1 MLVCEASSVVMKSR
15 TVQLLLGLLLL
26 FTLSGLGACFQQ
38 PAPPLRLG
46 TNVWIGY
53 EPLYLARDLKYF
65 KPNSVR
71 LVEYLSASEV
81 IRAFRNQALEAAA
94 LTLDETL
101 LLLESQV
108 PVQVFL
114 VASIS
119 YGGDVI
125 MGSPDIAV
133 FPSLVGKRVGVEA
146 SALGAYFLSRALEK
160 HGLSLTDIT
169 VVSLE
174 AGEHVAAYKAGKVD
188 ALVTFEP
195 VRSQLLALGAH
206 ELFTSRDIPGE
217 IVNVLVVNQSYFAE
231 HPKNVRRV
239 VRGWFR
245 AIDYFTAHPHDAAS
259 RMQKRLKILPQ
270 DALKSYRGF
279 RLPSLEENQKLL
291 QGGTPGLRLF
301 AKRLRDLMLAKD
313 LLQTPVN
320 LDSLFSTAALR
331 KRSS

>member
-1 MLVCEASSVVMKSR
+1 
-15 TVQLLLGLLLL
+15 
-26 FTLSGLGACFQQ
+26 
-38 PAPPLRLG
+38 LRLG

-53 EPLYLARDLKYF
+53 EPLYLARDLNYF
-65 KPNSVR
+65 KSNSVR

-101 LLLESQV
+101 LLLESKI

-125 MGSPDIAV
+125 LGSPDITA
-133 FPSLVGKRVGVEA
+133 FSSLVGKRVGVES

-169 VVSLE
+169 IVSLE
-174 AGEHVAAYKAGKVD
+174 IGEHVAAYKAGKVD

-217 IVNVLVVNQSYFAE
+217 IVNVLVVNQAYFAE
-231 HPKNVRRV
+231 HPQNVRKV

-245 AIDYFTAHPHDAAS
+245 AIDYFTANPHDAAS

-291 QGGTPGLRLF
+291 QSGTPGLRLF
-301 AKRLRDLMLAKD
+301 AKRLRDLMLTKE
-313 LLQTPVN
+313 LLRAPVN
-320 LDSLFSTAALR
+320 LDSLFSPEALR
-331 KRSS
+331 KGSS